1 MKKRTLS
8 ITDLGCGMSR
18 ADLINSL
25 AAGRLSSNTIDTIRS
40 LSATRDTTTTS
51 SSKVDST
58 SNINT
63 MHEDSMDS
71 DTDSDSLFGDEET
84 NSLTFSSMNGNHG
97 VHTKSFVK
105 DHNPP
110 IIPCR
115 SVDIG
120 GFYAAL
126 CSLGTSIEVGTKVSL
141 H

>member
-1 MKKRTLS
+1 
-8 ITDLGCGMSR
+8 MSR

-40 LSATRDTTTTS
+40 LSTTRDTTTTS
-51 SSKVDST
+51 SSKVGST
-58 SNINT
+58 SNLNT

-84 NSLTFSSMNGNHG
+84 NSLTFSSMNGNHGING

-141 H
+141 NGL